1 MYLTDGKIFFWVF
14 QMKLKLEVLKCFK
27 NSRLPSLWLKSIINP
42 IPKSQKDDPRVPLN
56 YRGISLMSTVY
67 KLYSTLLND
76 RLTTFLEKEKEK
88 KKTYWLSNR
97 MGSIREESVLIIF
110 TVCTIVRN
118 RLQEN
123 MPNLLH

>member
-1 MYLTDGKIFFWVF
+1 M
-14 QMKLKLEVLKCFK
+14 
-27 NSRLPSLWLKSIINP
+27 
-42 IPKSQKDDPRVPLN
+42 PLN

-76 RLTTFLEKEKEK
+76 GLTTFLEKEKEK

-123 MPNLLH
+123 TPNLLH